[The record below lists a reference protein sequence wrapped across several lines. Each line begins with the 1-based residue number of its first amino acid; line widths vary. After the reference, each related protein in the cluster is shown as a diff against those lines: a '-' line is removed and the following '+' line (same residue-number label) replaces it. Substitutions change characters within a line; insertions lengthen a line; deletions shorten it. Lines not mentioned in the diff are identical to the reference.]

1 MQHVLHYHGVTQQ
14 QLRPEVIEAWG
25 VDVVHVASQR
35 QGEHDQHEMNEK
47 KGEQDWFCGFC
58 AETLHGWDVRA
69 THIAAHFRAGLTME
83 SWKDNKGEES

>member
-25 VDVVHVASQR
+25 VNAVASR
-35 QGEHDQHEMNEK
+35 HEHDQMNEK

-58 AETLHGWDVRA
+58 AETLHGWDARA